1 MTTKFKVFTATA
13 LVGLISD
20 WLTKAWI
27 LQNLSFADRIEVIAG
42 FFYITHVR
50 NPGAAFSLFAD
61 APENVR
67 MFFFV
72 GVAIFAIGII
82 FSFYRQLAPG
92 DRLPAF
98 ALGSILGGATGNL
111 YDRVFRGGE
120 VVDFIHVRLWSGYA
134 WPDFNLADSFIVVGV
149 GLLILEL
156 LVSEGEDRS
165 GDVEAR
171 SDEAETGVGSNPPN
185 A

>member
-1 MTTKFKVFTATA
+1 MSPKLKVFAITTVVLLA
-13 LVGLISD
+13 LDYLSKQWV
-20 WLTKAWI
+20 LT
-27 LQNLSFADRIEVIAG
+27 NLAFADRMTVIEG

-61 APENVR
+61 APANLR

-72 GVAIFAIGII
+72 GISLVAIGII
-82 FSFYRQLAPG
+82 GSFFRQLAPG

-98 ALGSILGGATGNL
+98 ALGSILGGAAGNL
-111 YDRVFRGGE
+111 MDRVFRDGE
-120 VVDFIHVRLWSGYA
+120 VVDFLHFRLWSGYA
-134 WPDFNLADSFIVVGV
+134 WPDFNLADTFIVVGV

-165 GDVEAR
+165 GAAPRDASSPEDAHRV
-171 SDEAETGVGSNPPN
+171 
-185 A
+185 